1 MAVLKTRCLYRAII
15 SIGKMNTMKQI
26 LSLLIALAMCNSMA
40 AQSNNLI
47 VGIGLDSINLSSR
60 KAYVSVY
67 ARTMSGATYQQVDHF
82 NLRVRFNRDVL
93 SNPVLHYSPSPNMS
107 NVVVSEPV
115 YQGDTIALIENNFNL
130 PYGFMIQYGFLPTP
144 LMSLS
149 FDINPNASLTDSLK
163 LERLSSEM
171 YNSPTEPWVVNITS
185 APLIVPLGY
194 CTTPSCQPIAVDDY
208 SFTIKNTPVHVDMLA
223 NDISHGNLPLMIGHV
238 PAHYFTNG
246 VEMLQHP
253 AGFVM
258 YLPNPNWT
266 GLDSGMYI
274 VYNNYYQA
282 DSFWVYVNVV
292 DSANCVPSQPVNLST
307 STTTICR
314 GDTLQLGIN
323 SGFLSE
329 WYSPGNYTTAFWW
342 SSTDSI
348 IPFSS
353 IQQSGFYRVNVF
365 DEQGCHTSD
374 SIYISVMEP
383 PSGHI
388 LVSGDLCN
396 GDPWQGGQLQLCYQ
410 DTSNSNYTLQY
421 TWSTGETTPCINLNN
436 IQGGGLFIVQAGD
449 FTSACVDQ
457 DSFMVNIPTAILPS
471 IQISSP
477 QLCGLDSSILLV
489 QHNPDYQFTWS
500 NGSQD
505 DSITVDSA
513 GVYTLSVTQL
523 STGCTATAQAEVL
536 ETECIWPGDANYDGT
551 ANNQDILEIGLAYNQ
566 TGPTRTDN
574 SIGWYGHAAPA
585 DWPNAFLSGLNH
597 KHADCDGSGLVDF
610 NDTLAVV
617 QNYNAPAH
625 PMFGR
630 NNSGGATLA
639 IDFQPSIVTP
649 NSPASAIVSL
659 GTQGLPAT
667 DVYGLAFS
675 IVFADPDNI
684 VPGSMHADFSQ
695 SLFNQAG
702 LTLDLY
708 RYHPNTGTLD
718 LAVSR
723 TDQQSFAS
731 YSGEVLRV
739 NFIIEDNIDSGPTL
753 VEMATSFN
761 NIRMIDQNGNEMGVS
776 TRENSLFIDTLVSS
790 TEVIDY
796 SPLVQLYPN
805 PTSHVLN
812 IQNFSGLSFDR
823 ILLYNS
829 QGAII
834 SDEVYRNSIDCSTLS
849 SGMYHV
855 VLQSDTGLIR
865 KVFVKN

>member
-1 MAVLKTRCLYRAII
+1 
-15 SIGKMNTMKQI
+15 MKQI
-26 LSLLIALAMCNSMA
+26 LSLLVALAVCFT
-40 AQSNNLI
+40 
-47 VGIGLDSINLSSR
+47 LSS
-60 KAYVSVY
+60 
-67 ARTMSGATYQQVDHF
+67 
-82 NLRVRFNRDVL
+82 
-93 SNPVLHYSPSPNMS
+93 
-107 NVVVSEPV
+107 
-115 YQGDTIALIENNFNL
+115 
-130 PYGFMIQYGFLPTP
+130 
-144 LMSLS
+144 
-149 FDINPNASLTDSLK
+149 
-163 LERLSSEM
+163 
-171 YNSPTEPWVVNITS
+171 
-185 APLIVPLGY
+185 
-194 CTTPSCQPIAVDDY
+194 QPIANND
-208 SFTIKNTPVHVDMLA
+208 STFTIINTPVFINVLINDM
-223 NDISHGNLPLMIGHV
+223 SPGGLPLIMTSV
-238 PAHYFTNG
+238 PAQHFTNG
-246 VEMLQHP
+246 TEVS
-253 AGFVM
+253 
-258 YLPNPNWT
+258 LPTGLVGYTPNQNWT
-266 GLDSGMYI
+266 GLDSQRYSIQDINGQM
-274 VYNNYYQA
+274 
-282 DSFWVYVNVV
+282 DSAWLYVNVV

-314 GDTLQLGIN
+314 GDTLQLGIS
-323 SGFLSE
+323 SGFISE
-329 WYSPGNYTTAFWW
+329 WYRPGNYTTPFGGDWHD
-342 SSTDSI
+342 STVAVNN
-348 IPFSS
+348 
-353 IQQSGFYRVNVF
+353 IQQSGYYRVNVF

-374 SIYISVMEP
+374 SIYISVMER

-396 GDPWQGGQLQLCYQ
+396 GVPWQGGQLQLCYQ

-477 QLCGLDSSILLV
+477 QLCGLDSSILSV
-489 QHNPDYQFTWS
+489 QPNPDYQFTWS

-513 GVYTLSVTQL
+513 GIYTLSVTQL
-523 STGCTATAQAEVL
+523 SSGCTATAQAVVL
-536 ETECIWPGDANYDGT
+536 ETECIWPGDANFDGT

-566 TGPTRTDN
+566 TGPTRADN
-574 SIGWYGHAAPA
+574 SIGWYGHTAPA
-585 DWPNAFLSGLNH
+585 DWANAFLSGLNH
-597 KHADCDGSGLVDF
+597 KHADCNGSGLVDY

-630 NNSGGATLA
+630 NNSGGASLG

-649 NSPASAIVSL
+649 NSPASAIISL
-659 GTQGLPAT
+659 GTQSLPAT

-708 RYHPNTGTLD
+708 HYHPSTGTLD

-739 NFIIEDNIDSGPTL
+739 NFIIEDNIDSNPTL
-753 VEMATSFN
+753 VELATSFS
-761 NIRMIDQNGNEMGVS
+761 NIRLIDHDGNEMGVS
-776 TRENSLFIDTLVSS
+776 TRENSLFIDTLSS
-790 TEVIDY
+790 TQVIDY
-796 SPLVQLYPN
+796 SPLVQLFPN
-805 PTSHVLN
+805 PTNEVLN
-812 IQNFSGLSFDR
+812 VQNFSGLSFDR
-823 ILLYNS
+823 LLLYNS
-829 QGAII
+829 QGMLI

-865 KVFVKN
+865 KVFVKT